1 MGIDLRKTNIY
12 EVNLRQYTS
21 EGTLRAFELELPRL
35 KQMGVDIVWFMPIT
49 PVSVLNRKGTL
60 GSYYAC
66 ADYKSINPEFGD
78 LQDFKD
84 VVKKAHDLKIKVSI
98 DWVANHTGW
107 DHV

>member
-1 MGIDLRKTNIY
+1 
-12 EVNLRQYTS
+12 
-21 EGTLRAFELELPRL
+21 
-35 KQMGVDIVWFMPIT
+35 MGVDIVWFMPIT

-84 VVKKAHDLKIKVSI
+84 VVKKAHDLKIKVIICLLYTSRC
-98 DWVANHTGW
+98 V
-107 DHV
+107 